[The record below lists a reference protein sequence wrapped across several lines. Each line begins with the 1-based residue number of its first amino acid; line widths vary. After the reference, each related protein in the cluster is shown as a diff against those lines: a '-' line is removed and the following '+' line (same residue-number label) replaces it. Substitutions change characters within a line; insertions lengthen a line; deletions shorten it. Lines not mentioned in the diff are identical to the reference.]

1 MVRSFVCFTLL
12 SIDGKCKNVPVSV
25 MMTTEQ
31 SNDGD
36 GGDDDKS
43 LTGGQQKGSAK
54 ALASEIDT

>member
-1 MVRSFVCFTLL
+1 
-12 SIDGKCKNVPVSV
+12 